1 MVGMALDPSAI
12 AWEPGVC
19 PEPPPRQVGLLQW
32 MRLVYK
38 NPLAVFDRELFAA
51 DFRQSHVFLGNFIL
65 VNEPDCIEHILLT
78 NHRNYSKGRII
89 RDTLGPVL
97 GDGLV
102 TSEGELWRRQRRIA
116 APGFHRER
124 LARAAGA
131 MSRLARQRVERWRV
145 PCEKGKPLD
154 VAEEMSSLTME
165 IVGRT
170 LFSMDMSESIDDIG
184 RAMTTVIAAF
194 GTLNPLDFL
203 GWPAWIPRPRSRT
216 TRAALARLEVAIQGI
231 ISERR
236 RVREAPD
243 DFLSL
248 LMAGRDEETG
258 EGMSDKQ
265 LRDEVVTFFT
275 AGHETTAMALTWT
288 LYLLSRHPAVERE
301 LHEEVD
307 RVLGVRTGDDS
318 AAAGDA
324 DATFADLESLSY
336 TRMVVEESMR
346 LFPPVFSIQ
355 RVPLEDDEVGGHRIP
370 AGSFVT
376 ISPYVTHRN
385 PLLWPEPLRF
395 DPLRFTSDRVKERH
409 SFAYIPFGGGPR
421 ACIGRGFAMME
432 ACLVL
437 AHIARAYRLRI
448 APGHPVEAQG
458 WITLRP
464 RYGLRMTLERR
475 TSRAGPDCD
484 PA

>member
-1 MVGMALDPSAI
+1 MVGMALDPPAI

-19 PEPPPRQVGLLQW
+19 PEPPLRQVGLLQW

-38 NPLAVFDRELFAA
+38 NPIAVFDREAFAA
-51 DFRQSHVFLGNFIL
+51 DFRQNQVFLGNFVL
-65 VNEPDCIEHILLT
+65 VNEPDFIEHILLT
-78 NHRNYSKGRII
+78 NHRNYSKGRMI

-116 APGFHRER
+116 APGFHQQR
-124 LARAAGA
+124 LAPAAGA
-131 MSRLARQRVERWRV
+131 MSRLARQRVEGWRE
-145 PCEKGKPLD
+145 PCEKGEPLD

-165 IVGRT
+165 IVART

-203 GWPAWIPRPRSRT
+203 GWPAWIPRPRSQS
-216 TRAALARLEVAIQGI
+216 TRAALTRLELAIQGI
-231 ISERR
+231 IAERR
-236 RVREAPD
+236 RVGEAPD
-243 DFLSL
+243 DLLGL
-248 LMAGRDEETG
+248 LMAGRDGETG

-307 RVLGVRTGDDS
+307 RALGARAADDG

-370 AGSFVT
+370 ARSFVT

-385 PLLWPEPLRF
+385 PRLWTDPLRF
-395 DPLRFTSDRVKERH
+395 DPLRFTSGRKKERH
-409 SFAYIPFGGGPR
+409 AFAYIPFGGGPR
-421 ACIGRGFAMME
+421 ACIGSGFAMME

-437 AHIARAYRLRI
+437 AHIARAYRLRVVS
-448 APGHPVEAQG
+448 GHPVEAQG

-464 RYGLRMTLERR
+464 RHGLRMTIEPR
-475 TSRAGPDCD
+475 G
-484 PA
+484 

>member
-1 MVGMALDPSAI
+1 MVGMAVDPSAI

-38 NPLAVFDRELFAA
+38 NPIAVFDREAFAA
-51 DFRQSHVFLGNFIL
+51 DFRQKQVFLGNFVL
-65 VNEPDCIEHILLT
+65 VNEPDCIQHILLT

-89 RDTLGPVL
+89 RNTLGPVL

-116 APGFHRER
+116 APGFHQQR
-124 LARAAGA
+124 LAQAAGA
-131 MSRLARQRVERWRV
+131 MSRLARQRVERWRA
-145 PCEKGKPLD
+145 PCEKGEPLD

-165 IVGRT
+165 IVART

-194 GTLNPLDFL
+194 GTLNPVDFL
-203 GWPAWIPRPRSRT
+203 GWPAWMPRPRSRR
-216 TRAALARLEVAIQGI
+216 TRAALARLERAIQDI
-231 ISERR
+231 IAERR

-258 EGMSDKQ
+258 EGMTDKQ

-288 LYLLSRHPAVERE
+288 LYLLSRHPAVEHE
-301 LHEEVD
+301 LHQEVD
-307 RVLGVRTGDDS
+307 RVLGAG
-318 AAAGDA
+318 AAGGGAGAGDA
-324 DATFADLESLSY
+324 GAGDAEATFADVEALSY
-336 TRMVVEESMR
+336 TRMVIQEAMR

-355 RVPLEDDEVGGHRIP
+355 RVPLEDDELGGHRIP

-385 PLLWPEPLRF
+385 PRVWPDPLRF
-395 DPLRFTSDRVKERH
+395 DPGRFTPDRMKERH
-409 SFAYIPFGGGPR
+409 AFAYIPFGGGPR
-421 ACIGRGFAMME
+421 VCIGSGFAMLE

-437 AHIARAYRLRI
+437 ARIARAYRLRTVS
-448 APGHPVEAQG
+448 GHPVEAQG
-458 WITLRP
+458 WVTLRP
-464 RYGLRMTLERR
+464 RHGLRMTLEKR
-475 TSRAGPDCD
+475 G
-484 PA
+484 